1 MSNPRHSWL
10 STPHPSK
17 DKCEHCLV
25 FRWVVQSVVPRS
37 VKNDSTWLYAF
48 PKSYKTE
55 KPVWS
60 TFQPGC
66 VVEPKPKAKVRK

>member
-1 MSNPRHSWL
+1 MSSPKHSWL

-17 DKCEHCLV
+17 DKCEYCLV

-37 VKNDSTWLYAF
+37 VKIDSTWLYAF
-48 PKSYKTE
+48 PKNYKTE

-66 VVEPKPKAKVRK
+66 VVDLKPKAKVRK

>member
-37 VKNDSTWLYAF
+37 VKIDSTRLYAF

-66 VVEPKPKAKVRK
+66 VVEPKSKAKVRK